1 MEQIMNTVA
10 IVIIAYNRPDSLKR
24 LLASLAGA
32 DYPEKERIPLVI
44 SIDKGDNAEVIETA
58 ESFIW
63 EHGEKSVICR
73 ETNLG
78 LKQHVLLCGDYTQ
91 TYDGVIM
98 LEDDLYVSP
107 SFYAYASAAL
117 DFAEG
122 QDTIGGVSLY
132 NHLLNVHVR
141 EPFEAVRDDYD
152 NWYFQFASSWG
163 QAFCRAQWSGFREW
177 LRDNDGKPLAAFDV
191 PENVSSWSDKSWL
204 KYYIKYLI
212 ETKKYFMYPYVSL
225 TTNFSEEGA
234 HAREAVT
241 DLQVP
246 LAGKAGSERQYRFCT
261 LWETRAVYDAFFENM
276 SLKNYVEQQL
286 AEFPQSAQNGPGME
300 KAVSMEIDLYGY
312 KPVIPQTRY
321 FLTSKSLPYKRLKSY
336 GRSLRPMDANIFEE
350 MPGNDFY
357 LYDTEEAGSAPKA
370 EEAEKYL
377 YHYRALKVKAMRLVL
392 FYRIK
397 RKLRRS

>member
-1 MEQIMNTVA
+1 MNTVA

-24 LLASLAGA
+24 LLMSLAGA
-32 DYPEKERIPLVI
+32 DYPNNKGIPLII
-44 SIDKGDNAEVIETA
+44 SIDKGDNAKVIEEA

-73 ETNLG
+73 EANLG

-98 LEDDLYVSP
+98 LEDDLFVSP

-117 DFAEG
+117 EFAKG
-122 QDTIGGVSLY
+122 QEAIGGVSLY

-141 EPFEAVRDDYD
+141 EPFEAVREDYD

-163 QAFCRAQWSGFREW
+163 QAFDRTQWSGFREW
-177 LRDNDGKPLAAFDV
+177 LTENGNKPLAAVDV

-212 ETKKYFMYPYVSL
+212 EKNKYFLYPYVSL

-234 HAREAVT
+234 HAKETVA

-246 LAGKAGSERQYRFCT
+246 LAGKADFRRKYRFCT
-261 LWETRAVYDAFFENM
+261 LKETRAVYDAFFENM
-276 SLKNYVEQQL
+276 TLKEFLSKQL
-286 AEFPQSAQNGPGME
+286 AEISENSQNGVDIEE
-300 KAVSMEIDLYGY
+300 KTSIEIDLYGY
-312 KPVIPQTRY
+312 KPVLSQVKY
-321 FLTSKSLPYKRLKSY
+321 LLTARSLPYKQITSY
-336 GRSLRPMDANIFEE
+336 GRSLRPMDANIFDKI
-350 MPGNDFY
+350 PGNDFY
-357 LYDTEEAGSAPKA
+357 LYDMSVSGSAPKTDDA
-370 EEAEKYL
+370 QKYL
-377 YHYRALKVKAMRLVL
+377 YHYRALKIKAMRSVL
-392 FYRIK
+392 FYRLK
-397 RKLRRS
+397 RKLRR

>member
-1 MEQIMNTVA
+1 MNTVA

-32 DYPEKERIPLVI
+32 DYPKKERIPLVI
-44 SIDKGDNAEVIETA
+44 SIDQGDNAKVIEAA
-58 ESFIW
+58 ESFLW
-63 EHGEKSVICR
+63 EYGEKSVICR
-73 ETNLG
+73 EANLG

-122 QDTIGGVSLY
+122 KDDIGGVSLY
-132 NHLLNVHVR
+132 NHLMNVHVR
-141 EPFEAVRDDYD
+141 EPFEAVRADYD

-177 LRDNDGKPLAAFDV
+177 LGDNDGKPLAAADM

-234 HAREAVT
+234 HAREAVA

-246 LAGKAGSERQYRFCT
+246 LAGKADSEREYRFCS
-261 LWETRAVYDAFFENM
+261 LWETRAVYDAFFENV
-276 SLKNYVEQQL
+276 SLKKCVAEQLLKFFESVQDT
-286 AEFPQSAQNGPGME
+286 AFIE
-300 KAVSMEIDLYGY
+300 KTNLVEIDLYGY
-312 KPVIPQTRY
+312 KPVIPQMQY
-321 FLTSKSLPYKRLKSY
+321 LLTSKSLPYKRLKSY

-357 LYDTEEAGSAPKA
+357 LYDMGEAGSAPKT

-377 YHYRALKVKAMRLVL
+377 YHYRALKIKAMRSVL
-392 FYRIK
+392 FYRIR
-397 RKLRRS
+397 RKLRRSK

>member
-1 MEQIMNTVA
+1 MNTVA

-32 DYPEKERIPLVI
+32 NYPEKKSIPLII
-44 SIDKGDNAEVIETA
+44 SIDQGDNAKVIEA
-58 ESFIW
+58 ADSFIW

-73 ETNLG
+73 KVNLG
-78 LKQHVLLCGDYTQ
+78 LKQHVLLCGDYAQ
-91 TYDGVIM
+91 TYEGVIM

-107 SFYAYASAAL
+107 SFYTYAFAAL
-117 DFAEG
+117 EFAEG
-122 QDTIGGVSLY
+122 QDDIGGISLY

-141 EPFEAVRDDYD
+141 EPFEAVREDYD

-163 QAFCRAQWSGFREW
+163 QAFGRVQWSRFREW
-177 LRDNDGKPLAAFDV
+177 LKNHDGKPLASYDM

-212 ETKKYFMYPYVSL
+212 ETNKYFMYPYISL

-246 LAGKAGSERQYRFCT
+246 LAGKTDSSREYHFCK
-261 LWETRAVYDAFFENM
+261 LHETSAVYDAFFENVC
-276 SLKNYVEQQL
+276 LKKHVAEQL
-286 AEFPQSAQNGPGME
+286 AGIIKNAGNEYGKE
-300 KAVSMEIDLYGY
+300 KTDFVEVDLYGY
-312 KPVIPQTRY
+312 RPKMPGMRY
-321 FLTSKSLPYKRLKSY
+321 FLTSRSLPYKLLKSY

-350 MPGNDFY
+350 MSGNDFY
-357 LYDTEEAGSAPKA
+357 LYDTGEQGSAPKTEDA
-370 EEAEKYL
+370 RKYL
-377 YHYRALKVKAMRLVL
+377 YHYKALKMKAIRSVL
-392 FYRIK
+392 SYRIR
-397 RKLRRS
+397 RKLRRLK